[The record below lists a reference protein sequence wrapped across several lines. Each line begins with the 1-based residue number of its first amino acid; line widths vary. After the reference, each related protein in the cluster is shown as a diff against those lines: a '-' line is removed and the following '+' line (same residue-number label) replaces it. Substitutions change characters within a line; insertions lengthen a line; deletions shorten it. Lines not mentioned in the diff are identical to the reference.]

1 MKLPTPALRAC
12 LKKRLSQGYNR
23 DEAEAMCRHAQASR
37 APGGDFRLKTDTS
50 PVATE
55 NNASSAGP
63 GWLSR
68 GSSLGTDRVVK
79 SDPRAT
85 AVSWAKNM
93 GRKITGKDKQAWTTA
108 AKGMGVMDPDDQE
121 AGWEHLMADPNIRAE
136 AAEATYQTIE
146 AMRKAGPEDHL
157 ALATLKKVFEG
168 VGEWNEPEVEV
179 TPVVES
185 APPVAAP
192 QPVSEDVTATL
203 KTVFG
208 ESVSWSGSWVPL
220 KQMIGGN
227 KREVQPKARPFVD
240 RQPKVTEK
248 IHHAD
253 KLQAKV
259 AGETAKELSAK
270 ADAKSEKAFG
280 KQAHIDAAMSH
291 KAAASSNARARDM
304 FTSIKDHSSAL
315 KHQLALAH
323 HNGQAEFHRARADRV
338 PERAVHERVS
348 VNVVTPQAGEVGN
361 ARGQAADAMQDPGG
375 GYGFYSWSANRVY
388 DMALRLIPLY
398 PLKSPEELIGMAI
411 QKSGVLSSELTPE
424 DDQLLKIA
432 VAYAQNGPPKSNVRT
447 GGTPGGPFRSQDDG
461 HTLGIRGTM
470 GLP

>member
-1 MKLPTPALRAC
+1 MKLRPTPALRAC
-12 LKKRLSQGYNR
+12 MKKRQSQGLTR
-23 DEAEAMCRHAQASR
+23 DEAEALCRHMSPPESS
-37 APGGDFRLKTDTS
+37 PGNFKVKTDVS

-55 NNASSAGP
+55 NNASSPGP
-63 GWLSR
+63 GWTS
-68 GSSLGTDRVVK
+68 GGTSLGTDRVVK
-79 SDPRAT
+79 SDPHAT

-136 AAEATYQTIE
+136 STGHETFRTIE
-146 AMRKAGPEDHL
+146 AMREPTSESAA
-157 ALATLKKVFEG
+157 ALATLKKVF
-168 VGEWNEPEVEV
+168 GEA
-179 TPVVES
+179 S
-185 APPVAAP
+185 
-192 QPVSEDVTATL
+192 
-203 KTVFG
+203 
-208 ESVSWSGSWVPL
+208 SWSGYWVPL
-220 KQMIGGN
+220 KQMVDPN

-270 ADAKSEKAFG
+270 ANAKSEKAFG

-304 FTSIKDHSSAL
+304 FTSIKDHGSAL

-338 PERAVHERVS
+338 PDRDVHERVS
-348 VNVVTPQAGEVGN
+348 VNVVTPQAGEIGN
-361 ARGQAADAMQDPGG
+361 ARGQAMDAAQDPGG

-432 VAYAQNGPPKSNVRT
+432 VAYAQNGPPKTNVRT

-461 HTLGIRGTM
+461 HYMGIRGTM
-470 GLP
+470 GIP